1 MFAIHLSRAMR
12 GAAVALALTVLALP
26 AAAQQ
31 QPVPSGPPP
40 SAGSVALAKELIELK
55 GAQSMFDP
63 LIAGVI
69 EQTKGTLLQTNPALA
84 KDMEEAAARMR
95 TDLAPRRNEL
105 MTQVATL
112 YARQFSESELKEA
125 VTFFKTPLGR
135 KITTQE
141 PVILDQSFAYMQQWA
156 NNLSEEVV
164 KRFAAEMKKK
174 GHDLPVAGR

>member
-1 MFAIHLSRAMR
+1 MFALHLTLVR
-12 GAAVALALTVLALP
+12 GAAAALTMLALSLP

-31 QPVPSGPPP
+31 APAAQGPAP

-63 LIAGVI
+63 LIVGVV
-69 EQTKGTLLQTNPALA
+69 EQTKGMLVQTNPQLA
-84 KDMEEAAARMR
+84 KDMDETAGKLR
-95 TDLAPRRNEL
+95 TELAPRRNEL

-112 YARQFSESELKEA
+112 YAQQFTENELKEA

-156 NNLSEEVV
+156 NTLSEQVMT
-164 KRFAAEMKKK
+164 RFREEMKKK
-174 GHDLPVAGR
+174 GHNL

>member
-1 MFAIHLSRAMR
+1 MFALHLTLVR
-12 GAAVALALTVLALP
+12 GAAAALTVLALSLP

-31 QPVPSGPPP
+31 PAPQGPAP

-63 LIAGVI
+63 LIVGVV
-69 EQTKGTLLQTNPALA
+69 EQTKGMLLQTNPQLA
-84 KDMEEAAARMR
+84 KDMDEAAGKLR
-95 TDLAPRRNEL
+95 TELAPRRNEL

-112 YARQFSESELKEA
+112 YAQQFTENELKEA

-156 NNLSEEVV
+156 NTLSEQVMT
-164 KRFAAEMKKK
+164 RFREEMKKK
-174 GHDLPVAGR
+174 GHNL

>member
-1 MFAIHLSRAMR
+1 
-12 GAAVALALTVLALP
+12 
-26 AAAQQ
+26 
-31 QPVPSGPPP
+31 
-40 SAGSVALAKELIELK
+40 
-55 GAQSMFDP
+55 
-63 LIAGVI
+63 
-69 EQTKGTLLQTNPALA
+69 
-84 KDMEEAAARMR
+84 
-95 TDLAPRRNEL
+95 

-112 YARQFSESELKEA
+112 YAHQFSESELKEA

-135 KITTQE
+135 KITNQE